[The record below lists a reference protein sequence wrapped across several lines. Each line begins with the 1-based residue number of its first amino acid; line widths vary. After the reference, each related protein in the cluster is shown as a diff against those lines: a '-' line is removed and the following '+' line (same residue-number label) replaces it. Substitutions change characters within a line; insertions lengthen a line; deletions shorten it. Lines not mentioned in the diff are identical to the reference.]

1 MHFSQIIIL
10 IFALSLSFTVTA
22 KPSWKDASTAT
33 EKPGGKGKNRDNT
46 TSEPVVDTTSD
57 PGGDTASEPIDDT
70 TSEPITDTASDPGG
84 DTISEPIVDTT
95 SDPGADTESEP
106 LVNTESEPLVN
117 TESEPLVNTESEPLV
132 NTESEPL
139 VLVNTESE
147 PLVNTESE
155 PLVNTESEPLVNTE
169 SEPVSSTTP
178 TSVTG
183 TATLSWDIPVS
194 RENGDLLTLSELD
207 GYTVLVRDTAN
218 NTEYFIEIDDPNI
231 TEWTFEEL
239 TAGLWEFSI
248 ATVDVQGVYSKYSVV
263 VSKIIY

>member
-139 VLVNTESE
+139 V
-147 PLVNTESE
+147 
-155 PLVNTESEPLVNTE
+155 NTESEPLVNTE